1 MQFVKERLGKWI
13 TAAIVL
19 VVGILCIV
27 AGAAMHGQDGEAA
40 GNALKAISLVL
51 GIILIIVGAL
61 ALVMSIV
68 AVLAKKGFAAVAIPG
83 AILVA
88 VGISLVAQPYA
99 AELIALFLTILPYLL
114 LCVGAVILGD
124 AIFNLVMGIKAKNVK
139 GVLVGVIVEFVVAA
153 VAITMGALCV
163 GADSVIPGATQL
175 IIFGIIVCLA
185 ACLLVVLTF
194 IKMPD
199 VVVAVVTKKEEKAEE
214 PKEEPKEE
222 K

>member
-40 GNALKAISLVL
+40 ANALKAISLVL
-51 GIILIIVGAL
+51 GIVLIIVGAL
-61 ALVMSIV
+61 TLVMSIVV

-83 AILVA
+83 AVLVA
-88 VGISLVAQPYA
+88 FGISLVAQPYA
-99 AELIALFLTILPYLL
+99 AELIALFLLILPYLL

-124 AIFNLVMGIKAKNVK
+124 AIFNLVMGIKAKNVN

-153 VAITMGALCV
+153 AIIIGALCV

-185 ACLLVVLTF
+185 AVLLVVLTF
-194 IKMPD
+194 VKMPD
-199 VVVAVVTKKEEKAEE
+199 VVVAVVTKKEEK
-214 PKEEPKEE
+214 PEEPKEE

>member
-27 AGAAMHGQDGEAA
+27 AGAAMHGQDVEAA
-40 GNALKAISLVL
+40 SDALKAISIVL
-51 GIILIIVGAL
+51 GIVLIIVGAL

-68 AVLAKKGFAAVAIPG
+68 VAVLAKKGFVAVAIPG
-83 AILVA
+83 AVLLA
-88 VGISLVAQPYA
+88 FGISLVAQPYA
-99 AELIALFLTILPYLL
+99 AELIDLFLTILPYLL

-124 AIFNLVMGIKAKNVK
+124 AIFNLIMGIKAKDVK
-139 GVLVGVIVEFVVAA
+139 GVLVGVIVEFIVAA
-153 VAITMGALCV
+153 AAITIGALCV

-194 IKMPD
+194 VKMPD
-199 VVVAVVTKKEEKAEE
+199 VVVAVVSKKEDKAEE
-214 PKEEPKEE
+214 PKEEK
-222 K
+222 